1 MGGMGG
7 TTAEVSRNRGRI
19 VINCDANAHPSRIS
33 GTLMRCTALSIAFK
47 CPVPSLLDWAM

>member
-1 MGGMGG
+1 MGG

-19 VINCDANAHPSRIS
+19 VINCDANAHPLRIS
-33 GTLMRCTALSIAFK
+33 GTLMPCTALSIAFK